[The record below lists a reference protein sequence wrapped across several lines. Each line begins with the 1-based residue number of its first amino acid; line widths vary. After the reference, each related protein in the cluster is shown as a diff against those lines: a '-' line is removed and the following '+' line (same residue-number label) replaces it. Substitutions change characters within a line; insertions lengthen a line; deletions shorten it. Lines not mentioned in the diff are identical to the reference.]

1 LAGEDMKKKKWTKR
15 LVWVG
20 SSAAMLLVIGYFG
33 MNVAMSYFLNSM
45 IPTIPLEISQGVD
58 EEDRLIVS
66 DVSDV
71 NSKTNT
77 TTVTKESTNP
87 NVQKLDEATA
97 TLKPQGTTIPID
109 KPTEKPGTGSS
120 TQKTNESK
128 SVDQISTPSPTAT
141 KNGTGYEAQITTEKA
156 KEVQDEITLKEKASV
171 TSVLLKKLSASDL
184 QLFAKM
190 AGNGLSVD
198 EKKKAKDIILQ
209 KLSEDEYNQLIGIAA
224 KYGLSQGK
232 KFADTQPKSTK

>member
-1 LAGEDMKKKKWTKR
+1 
-15 LVWVG
+15 
-20 SSAAMLLVIGYFG
+20 MLLVIGYFG
-33 MNVAMSYFLNSM
+33 MNIAMSYFLNSM
-45 IPTIPLEISQGVD
+45 IPSMPLEISQAVD
-58 EEDRLIVS
+58 EEDSLIVS

-71 NSKTNT
+71 NSKTNAIKA
-77 TTVTKESTNP
+77 TKESTIP
-87 NVQKLDEATA
+87 NVQKLDDATP
-97 TLKPQGTTIPID
+97 TLKPQETTIPID
-109 KPTEKPGTGSS
+109 TSTEKQATGSS
-120 TQKTNESK
+120 TQKTNDSK
-128 SVDQISTPSPTAT
+128 SVGQISTPSPSS

-156 KEVQDEITLKEKASV
+156 KEVQDVITLKEKASV

-232 KFADTQPKSTK
+232 KYADTQPKSTK

>member
-1 LAGEDMKKKKWTKR
+1 
-15 LVWVG
+15 
-20 SSAAMLLVIGYFG
+20 MLLVIGYFG
-33 MNVAMSYFLNSM
+33 MNIAMSYFLDSM
-45 IPTIPLEISQGVD
+45 IPTMPLEISQAAED
-58 EEDRLIVS
+58 ETSLIVS

-71 NSKTNT
+71 NSKTNA
-77 TTVTKESTNP
+77 TTVTMESTIP
-87 NVQKLDEATA
+87 NVQKPDDATP
-97 TLKPQGTTIPID
+97 TLKPQGTAIPID
-109 KPTEKPGTGSS
+109 TPTEKQATSSS
-120 TQKTNESK
+120 TQKSNESK
-128 SVDQISTPSPTAT
+128 SADQISTPSPAAS

-156 KEVQDEITLKEKASV
+156 KEVQDAITLKEKASV

-232 KFADTQPKSTK
+232 KYAETQPKSTK

>member
-1 LAGEDMKKKKWTKR
+1 MKKKKWMKR
-15 LVWVG
+15 LVRVG

-33 MNVAMSYFLNSM
+33 MNIAMSYFLDSM
-45 IPTIPLEISQGVD
+45 IPSIPLEISQAAD
-58 EEDRLIVS
+58 EETSLIAS
-66 DVSDV
+66 DVSNASDD
-71 NSKTNT
+71 NGKTKAIT
-77 TTVTKESTNP
+77 ATKESTIP
-87 NVQKLDEATA
+87 DAKKLDEATP
-97 TLKPQGTTIPID
+97 TLKPEGTILPLETPS
-109 KPTEKPGTGSS
+109 EKQVVNSS
-120 TQKTNESK
+120 TQNANESK
-128 SVDQISTPSPTAT
+128 KSEQTSTPSPAAS

-156 KEVQDEITLKEKASV
+156 KEVQDAITLKEKASV

-209 KLSEDEYNQLIGIAA
+209 KLTEDEYNQLIGIAA

-232 KFADTQPKSTK
+232 KYAETQPKSTK

>member
-1 LAGEDMKKKKWTKR
+1 MKKKKWMKR

-33 MNVAMSYFLNSM
+33 MNIAMSYFLDSM
-45 IPTIPLEISQGVD
+45 IPTIPLEISQAAED
-58 EEDRLIVS
+58 ETSVIVS

-71 NSKTNT
+71 NSKTNA
-77 TTVTKESTNP
+77 TTVTMESTIP
-87 NVQKLDEATA
+87 NVQKLDDART

-109 KPTEKPGTGSS
+109 MPTEKQATSS
-120 TQKTNESK
+120 SAQKSNESK
-128 SVDQISTPSPTAT
+128 SADQISTPSPVAS

-156 KEVQDEITLKEKASV
+156 KEVQDAITLKEKASV

-232 KFADTQPKSTK
+232 KYAETQPKSTK

>member
-1 LAGEDMKKKKWTKR
+1 MKKKKWTKR

-20 SSAAMLLVIGYFG
+20 SSTALLLVIGYFG
-33 MNVAMSYFLNSM
+33 MNIAMSYFLDSM
-45 IPTIPLEISQGVD
+45 IPSMPLEISQAVD
-58 EEDRLIVS
+58 EETSLIVS

-71 NSKTNT
+71 NSKTNAT
-77 TTVTKESTNP
+77 PATKESTNP
-87 NVQKLDEATA
+87 TMNKLDDASA
-97 TLKPQGTTIPID
+97 TLKPKGTTIPLD
-109 KPTEKPGTGSS
+109 TPNEKQVTSS
-120 TQKTNESK
+120 ATQKTNDSK
-128 SVDQISTPSPTAT
+128 SVDQISTPSPAT
-141 KNGTGYEAQITTEKA
+141 SKNGTGYEAQITTEKA
-156 KEVQDEITLKEKASV
+156 KEVQDSITLKEKASV

-232 KFADTQPKSTK
+232 KYAETQPKTTK

>member
-1 LAGEDMKKKKWTKR
+1 MKKKKWMKR
-15 LVWVG
+15 LVWAG
-20 SSAAMLLVIGYFG
+20 SSAALLLVVGYFG
-33 MNVAMSYFLNSM
+33 MNIAMSYFLNSM
-45 IPTIPLEISQGVD
+45 IPSMPLEISQAAED
-58 EEDRLIVS
+58 ETSLIVS

-71 NSKTNT
+71 NSKTNA
-77 TTVTKESTNP
+77 TTVTMESTIP
-87 NVQKLDEATA
+87 NVQKLDDATP

-109 KPTEKPGTGSS
+109 TPTEKQATSSS
-120 TQKTNESK
+120 TQKSNESK
-128 SVDQISTPSPTAT
+128 SADQISTPSPAAS

-156 KEVQDEITLKEKASV
+156 KEVQDAITLKEKASV
-171 TSVLLKKLSASDL
+171 TSVLLKKLSASDI

-232 KFADTQPKSTK
+232 KYAETQPKSTK

>member
-1 LAGEDMKKKKWTKR
+1 MKKKKWTKR

-33 MNVAMSYFLNSM
+33 MNIAMSYFLDSM
-45 IPTIPLEISQGVD
+45 IPSMPLEISQEVD
-58 EEDRLIVS
+58 EETSLIVS

-71 NSKTNT
+71 NSKTNE
-77 TTVTKESTNP
+77 TTVTKESTNSTV
-87 NVQKLDEATA
+87 NKLDDATA

-109 KPTEKPGTGSS
+109 TSTEKQASS
-120 TQKTNESK
+120 TASEKTNDSK
-128 SVDQISTPSPTAT
+128 SVDQISTPSPAAS

-156 KEVQDEITLKEKASV
+156 KEVQDAITLKEKASV

-232 KFADTQPKSTK
+232 KYAETQPKTTK

>member
-1 LAGEDMKKKKWTKR
+1 MKKKKWMKR

-33 MNVAMSYFLNSM
+33 MNIAMSYFLNSM
-45 IPTIPLEISQGVD
+45 IPSMPLEISQAVD
-58 EEDRLIVS
+58 EETSLIVT
-66 DVSDV
+66 DV
-71 NSKTNT
+71 NSKTNAT
-77 TTVTKESTNP
+77 TATKESTIP

-109 KPTEKPGTGSS
+109 SPTEKQATSLS
-120 TQKTNESK
+120 TQKSNDSK
-128 SVDQISTPSPTAT
+128 SVGQISTPSPAAS

-156 KEVQDEITLKEKASV
+156 KEVQDAITLKEKASV
-171 TSVLLKKLSASDL
+171 TSVILKKLSASDL

-232 KFADTQPKSTK
+232 KYADTQPKTIK